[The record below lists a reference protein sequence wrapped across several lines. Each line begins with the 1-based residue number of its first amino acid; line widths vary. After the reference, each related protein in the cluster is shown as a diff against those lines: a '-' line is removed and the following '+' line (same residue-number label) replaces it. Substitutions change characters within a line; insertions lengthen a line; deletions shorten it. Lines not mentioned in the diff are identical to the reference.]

1 MPQTYC
7 VNSAMNCGRRPWPE
21 GRDGRARCPQRA
33 AHAIERLER
42 RAGTDAPY
50 RPAELSI
57 PSPRRHD
64 VPGRPSLFVR
74 LLLAL
79 LLGALSCVGAQ
90 KESPPSSLR
99 LEAADDAWVLVHPS
113 SADRIKISRLAPQFD
128 FGSFQIGGKTAGTA
142 EWRRRE
148 SDGQIQWV
156 AEWSLKEPCS
166 AEIRAVLRL
175 SPRDNLLRKT
185 AELRL
190 QGNSAPLL
198 RSVLV
203 DEADV
208 SGQSPAQ
215 STGWQSYPVIGR
227 SFFLGI
233 EFPVATTQVTGE
245 KVRLSHAPGK
255 HLQPGEWFVS
265 RAAVYGVGE
274 PGKVRQ
280 SFESYI
286 RGLRP
291 TPHGIHVNYN
301 SWWTSPVP
309 YTEGDIMEIIGQFR
323 DHLFEPYRAA
333 IDTFTIDMGWAK
345 NTTLWQ
351 IDPALFP
358 RGFTNLAQACGQVH
372 ARPGLWI
379 SPSGMYGQALD
390 LAWARTAGYEADT
403 KACLGGPR
411 YQAALKQSLLDM
423 TRKYGLRQIKF
434 DGYVPTCD
442 ATNHVHP
449 PGALSAEPIAEG
461 IIDIFRSLREVA
473 PDLWMEPTCF
483 GFNPSPWWLGYC
495 NSVIGTFGDDAPH
508 GRVPCPTYRESYT
521 TGRDYYNL
529 KGAQDI
535 LFPIAAQEVL
545 GIIHQTDEPLQ
556 NDAVV
561 TVLRG
566 HQFLPLYIHPKFMT
580 PRRWE
585 FLAALLQWARL
596 NQDIL
601 EDTRPIFP
609 NSWRSA
615 DGGLAAGETRAASR
629 DPYGYAH
636 TKGDRSLI
644 CLRNPWIMPATAT
657 LDLARDAGLSP
668 TATTLAAVMI
678 YPQQETLVSDVNPLG
693 PLVVE
698 LAPYETRVIEIKPAA
713 APLPP
718 ESPHP
723 PPPHVL
729 ARTIETSQ
737 LKINDSGPALGS
749 NYTLLLPG
757 NGPYLR
763 ARFSAPLPRQET
775 GTRELL
781 LLVEGETP
789 VSAPLCKVTVKP
801 PPTGGPSSAPQTPS
815 GPSAHDPT
823 EKNLQYRTV
832 SSETGWRATGALAPE
847 HWLWLAAACPAEAA
861 LIKGEIILTDPAQT
875 VAAYLVN
882 RSEVAWNRMPIVDG
896 SRLPPPEF
904 VYTAS
909 QEFFRAKLS
918 KDLPMVTEGAPI
930 ERIDG
935 LYLDALPPVSVKQGW
950 GKLERNQSVWEKPLT
965 IGGRRV
971 LRGLGTPPPPQVV
984 YGRGGKYRRFP
995 AGAGADQATGPTIT
1009 MAVKVD
1015 GTLVWESG
1023 LLTKESAPQRIEVS
1037 VSGARRLELIAGDG
1051 GNGIGADHADWA
1063 DAALRE

>member
-1 MPQTYC
+1 M
-7 VNSAMNCGRRPWPE
+7 R
-21 GRDGRARCPQRA
+21 
-33 AHAIERLER
+33 
-42 RAGTDAPY
+42 
-50 RPAELSI
+50 
-57 PSPRRHD
+57 
-64 VPGRPSLFVR
+64 LFVR

-79 LLGALSCVGAQ
+79 VLGASSCVGAQ
-90 KESPPSSLR
+90 KEPAPASLR

-113 SADRIKISRLAPQFD
+113 SGDRIKISRLAPLFD
-128 FGSFQIGGKTAGTA
+128 FGSFQIGGEKAGTA
-142 EWRRRE
+142 QWRRQE
-148 SDGQIQWV
+148 SDGQIQWT
-156 AEWSLKEPCS
+156 AEWKLKEPRS
-166 AEIRAVLRL
+166 AEIRSILRL
-175 SPRDNLLRKT
+175 SSQDNLVRKT

-190 QGNSAPLL
+190 HGNSAPLL

-203 DEADV
+203 DETDI

-233 EFPVATTQVTGE
+233 EFPVATTLVTGE
-245 KVRLSHAPGK
+245 KALLSHAPGK
-255 HLQPGEWFVS
+255 RLRPEEWFVS
-265 RAAVYGVGE
+265 RAAVYGIGE

-309 YTEGDIMEIIGQFR
+309 YTEADIMKIIGQFR
-323 DHLFEPYRAA
+323 DHLFEPYHTA

-358 RGFTNLAQACGQVH
+358 QGFTNLAQACGQVH
-372 ARPGLWI
+372 AQPGLWI
-379 SPSGMYGQALD
+379 SPSGVYGQALD
-390 LAWARTAGYEADT
+390 LAWAQTAGYEADS

-411 YQAALKQSLLDM
+411 YQAALKKSLLEM

-461 IIDIFRSLREVA
+461 IIDIFRSLRQVA

-483 GFNPSPWWLGYC
+483 GFNPSPWWLVYC
-495 NSVIGTFGDDAPH
+495 NSAIGTYGDDAPN

-561 TVLRG
+561 TILRG

-585 FLAALLQWARL
+585 FLAALLQWARQ

-609 NSWRSA
+609 KSWRSA
-615 DGGLAAGETRAASR
+615 DGGLAANETRQASR

-636 TKGDRSLI
+636 TKGVRSLI
-644 CLRNPWIMPATAT
+644 CLRNPWIMPATVT
-657 LDLARDAGLSP
+657 LDLTRDAGLSP
-668 TATTLAAVMI
+668 ASTNLAAVLI
-678 YPQQETLVSDVNPLG
+678 YPELATLVRDMSPLS

-713 APLPP
+713 AALPP
-718 ESPHP
+718 KLPRP
-723 PPPHVL
+723 PASDFRAGAL
-729 ARTIETSQ
+729 DISQ
-737 LKINDSGPALGS
+737 LRLNDSGPAFGS
-749 NYTLLLPG
+749 NYTRLLPG
-757 NGPYLR
+757 NGPYLQ
-763 ARFSAPLPRQET
+763 ARFSILLPKHAT

-789 VSAPLCKVTVKP
+789 VATPHCRLTAKP
-801 PPTGGPSSAPQTPS
+801 PSIGDPSNAPQTPS
-815 GPSAHDPT
+815 GPGPHDPT
-823 EKNLQYRTV
+823 VKPLQYRTL
-832 SSETGWRATGALAPE
+832 SSETGWRETGAPAPE
-847 HWLWLAAACPAEAA
+847 HWMWLAAACPADEAC
-861 LIKGEIILTDPAQT
+861 IQGEIILTDPAQT
-875 VAAYLVN
+875 VAAYLVD
-882 RSEVAWNRMPIVDG
+882 RTEMAWNRMSIVDG

-909 QEFFRAKLS
+909 QELFRAKFS
-918 KDLPMVTEGAPI
+918 NDLPTVTLAAPI
-930 ERIDG
+930 EHIDG
-935 LYLDALPPVSVKQGW
+935 LYLDALPPVSAKQGW

-965 IGGRRV
+965 IGGQQF
-971 LRGLGTPPPPQVV
+971 LRGLGTHAPSEIV
-984 YGRGGKYRRFP
+984 YSLEGKYRRFT
-995 AGAGADQATGPTIT
+995 AWAGADQATSPTIT

-1015 GTLVWESG
+1015 GSLVWESG
-1023 LLTKESAPQRIEVS
+1023 LLIRESAPQRIDVD
-1037 VSGARRLELIAGDG
+1037 VSGAQRLELIVGDG

-1063 DAALRE
+1063 DAVLLK